1 MKFIE
6 SFSDNQSIYMKNNID
21 LTLFVMKKKGI
32 KRINLWVDED
42 LFKQIKS
49 KSDEAYLKVATFTR
63 QLIQQAMKNNSIKN
77 K

>member
-1 MKFIE
+1 MKFFE
-6 SFSDNQSIYMKNNID
+6 SFSDHHSIYMKNNID

-49 KSDEAYLKVATFTR
+49 KADEAYLKVATFTR
-63 QLIQQAMKNNSIKN
+63 QLIQQAIKNNTIKN
-77 K
+77 

>member
-1 MKFIE
+1 
-6 SFSDNQSIYMKNNID
+6 MKNNID

-49 KSDEAYLKVATFTR
+49 KADEAYLKVATFTR

>member
-1 MKFIE
+1 
-6 SFSDNQSIYMKNNID
+6 MKNNID

-49 KSDEAYLKVATFTR
+49 KADEAYLKVATFTR
-63 QLIQQAMKNNSIKN
+63 QLIQQVIKHNSINN
-77 K
+77 KIK